1 MTRQV
6 LAVVAVLLTLTAG
19 CAGVLAAP
27 EQSTAPADESWTD
40 GDDIDFRTLFASHR
54 KTVAAADSLTK
65 TRKVSQPVADPAEL
79 TVRLDRDSEQLFS
92 VFVVGTERRASV
104 RAVYVADGTRYER
117 SGPRDSPAHA
127 NRSLATGFE
136 YEAADAV
143 AFTENAAAVS
153 QWNWEYEGFED
164 GAYRFSADGVA
175 HDPGAPQGV
184 HPVALA
190 ESASGTLV
198 VDERGFVR
206 RLALETTVVD
216 DGERL
221 THRTVT
227 EYGSLNGTTVDE
239 PDWLSAA

>member
-1 MTRQV
+1 VTRQV
-6 LAVVAVLLTLTAG
+6 LAVAAVLLTLTAG
-19 CAGVLAAP
+19 CAGMLAAP

-40 GDDIDFRTLFASHR
+40 GDDVEFQTLFASHR
-54 KTVAAADSLTK
+54 QHVAAADSVTK
-65 TRKVSQPVADPAEL
+65 TRTVSQPVADPAEL
-79 TVRLDRDSEQLFS
+79 TVRLDRDSEQLYS
-92 VFVVGTERRASV
+92 AFVVGTEQRASV
-104 RAVYVADGTRYER
+104 RAVYITDGTRYER
-117 SGPRDSPAHA
+117 SGPRDSPEYA

-143 AFTENAAAVS
+143 AFTENAAAVA

-164 GAYRFSADGVA
+164 GAYRFSADSVT
-175 HDPGAPQGV
+175 HDPAAPQGV

-190 ESASGTLV
+190 DSASGTLV

-227 EYGSLNGTTVDE
+227 EYGALNDTTVDE
-239 PDWLSAA
+239 PDWRSAA